1 MWSLVPSPLPLLL
14 PLAVPS
20 TILDGASTS
29 SLWHHQRLQRAAQ
42 QRGLA
47 LARLCA
53 QHEPPQ
59 LRHRRRRARALLRP
73 PLLRPVL
80 RVQRTVAPEEVRLPQ
95 PLLPEAEQRVD
106 LPERRT
112 RTAAALRLCRGLV
125 GVVGLPRHLVLVL
138 ALGDRAPLVADQQHR
153 LREVEGREAG
163 ESGDRDDG
171 VRRVELRVAQ
181 PIFLAPKH
189 EPDPLAARYRRGGQ
203 RHRLSRRVDGNAA
216 LARPRC
222 RREDQLQISDR
233 VGGRLVRLA
242 AAQDRSCTRGAQHS
256 LVALCVCRRINQ
268 PEVGEPKVEHGAR
281 GGTNI
286 AIVKR
291 AAQQHARHRAPTR
304 NGGLI
309 RSCLGRRDRPS
320 CLWAALWSR

>member
-1 MWSLVPSPLPLLL
+1 MNGGDYTQDTSSTASYLASSLAAGAALILAHIGQQPLGAALESLDCCQCAPATECESAAVLTARHPPAAAAILWMWSLPSPLPLLL

-106 LPERRT
+106 L
-112 RTAAALRLCRGLV
+112 G
-125 GVVGLPRHLVLVL
+125 
-138 ALGDRAPLVADQQHR
+138 
-153 LREVEGREAG
+153 EA
-163 ESGDRDDG
+163 R
-171 VRRVELRVAQ
+171 
-181 PIFLAPKH
+181 
-189 EPDPLAARYRRGGQ
+189 
-203 RHRLSRRVDGNAA
+203 
-216 LARPRC
+216 
-222 RREDQLQISDR
+222 
-233 VGGRLVRLA
+233 
-242 AAQDRSCTRGAQHS
+242 
-256 LVALCVCRRINQ
+256 
-268 PEVGEPKVEHGAR
+268 
-281 GGTNI
+281 
-286 AIVKR
+286 
-291 AAQQHARHRAPTR
+291 
-304 NGGLI
+304 
-309 RSCLGRRDRPS
+309 
-320 CLWAALWSR
+320 

>member
-1 MWSLVPSPLPLLL
+1 MWVRCIVLCFVCVCVCVCGVCGVCRV
-14 PLAVPS
+14 ACV
-20 TILDGASTS
+20 
-29 SLWHHQRLQRAAQ
+29 
-42 QRGLA
+42 RGN
-47 LARLCA
+47 
-53 QHEPPQ
+53 
-59 LRHRRRRARALLRP
+59 
-73 PLLRPVL
+73 
-80 RVQRTVAPEEVRLPQ
+80 
-95 PLLPEAEQRVD
+95 

-153 LREVEGREAG
+153 LWTCTETELEDAAPRCPRSEWRSLREVEGREAG

-181 PIFLAPKH
+181 PILLAPKH